1 MIARMLLN
9 DYISVNWDAPQDILH
24 NADNLTPEDM
34 ARIWGR
40 YRSGLEPFETYSVA
54 SGELGPNAR
63 LALPIAE
70 YLLEGNSGSE

>member
-1 MIARMLLN
+1 MTTSLRYEWEAQ
-9 DYISVNWDAPQDILH
+9 QDIVH
-24 NADNLTPEDM
+24 NDENLTPEDM

-40 YRSGLEPFETYSVA
+40 YRSGVEPFETYSVA

-70 YLLEGNSGSE
+70 HLPQGQEPT